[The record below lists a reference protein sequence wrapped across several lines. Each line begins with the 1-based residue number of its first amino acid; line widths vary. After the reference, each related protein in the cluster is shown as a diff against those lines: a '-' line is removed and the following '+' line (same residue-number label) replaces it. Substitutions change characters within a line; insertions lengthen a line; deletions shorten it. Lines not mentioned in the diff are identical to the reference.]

1 MMGVRDAGS
10 REWDGVCVR
19 VLVFCLSRGLDF
31 KEDFK
36 TADVVLQLSR
46 VIISHEKAIAGQKK
60 QMAWN

>member
-1 MMGVRDAGS
+1 M
-10 REWDGVCVR
+10 CVR